1 MKRPVFVVGCPRSG
15 TTLLYSMLLA
25 AGGFAVYRK
34 ETYFYAIAP
43 RYPDLQSARNQ
54 QTFTREFLQGSLG
67 KVPGVD
73 VELHVRNALSLCT
86 NTGDFL
92 PRLMDSI
99 ARVQGAERWVEG
111 TPIHVLHIN
120 EIKRAVPDALFVHVI
135 RDGRDCAIS
144 TDKQQWLGSLPW
156 DKRRTLGVA
165 ALNWEW
171 MVRRG
176 RADGLASPGKYFEIR
191 FEDLIA
197 EPRAILRQVGRF
209 IDHDLDYDRML
220 RNPVHSMIQPN
231 TSFREN
237 LGDQDFNPI
246 GRWKDKCSPEDV
258 RLCEMLV
265 GASLREFG
273 YQLAFSEDQRRP
285 TLAASAMRAFYTRHF
300 STKHWLKTRTP
311 LGRMLTK
318 PTIWARQPRANE
330 RSLVALAAA
339 SVSHQEN

>member
-15 TTLLYSMLLA
+15 TTLLWSMLIA
-25 AGGFAVYRK
+25 AGGFAIYRK
-34 ETYFYAIAP
+34 ETYFYVIAP
-43 RYPDLQSARNQ
+43 RFPHLQSARSQ
-54 QTFTREFLQGSLG
+54 QTFLKEFLQGSLG

-73 VELHVRNALSLCT
+73 VELHVRKALSQCT
-86 NTGDFL
+86 NTGNFL

-99 ARVQGAERWVEG
+99 ARLQGAERWVEA
-111 TPIHVLHIN
+111 TPIHLLHIK
-120 EIKRAVPDALFVHVI
+120 EIKRAVPDAIFVHVI

-144 TDKQQWLGSLPW
+144 TDKLQWLGTLPW
-156 DKRRTLGVA
+156 DRRRTLGVA
-165 ALNWEW
+165 ALYWEW

-176 RADGLASPGKYFEIR
+176 RADGLAYPGQYIEIR
-191 FEDLIA
+191 FEDLVA
-197 EPRAILRQVGRF
+197 DPRATLKQVGLF
-209 IDHDLDYDRML
+209 IDHDLDYERML
-220 RNPVHSMIQPN
+220 RNPVHSLIQPN

-237 LGDQDFNPI
+237 LGGRDFNPV

-273 YQLAFSEDQRRP
+273 YPLAFADDRRRP
-285 TLAASAMRAFYTRHF
+285 TPTASTMRAFYMRYF
-300 STKHWLKTRTP
+300 SAKHWLKTRTP

-318 PTIWARQPRANE
+318 PIIWALQPRADE

-339 SVSHQEN
+339 SVSHPEK

>member
-15 TTLLYSMLLA
+15 TTLLYSMLVA
-25 AGGFAVYRK
+25 AGGFAIYRK
-34 ETYFYAIAP
+34 ETHFYAIAP
-43 RYPDLQSARNQ
+43 RFPNLQSARYH
-54 QTFTREFLQGSLG
+54 QTFMREFLRGSLG

-73 VELHVRNALSLCT
+73 VEPHVKNALGQCT

-92 PRLMDSI
+92 PRLMESI
-99 ARVQGAERWVEG
+99 TRAQGAERWVEA
-111 TPIHVLHIN
+111 TPTHVLHIK

-144 TDKQQWLGSLPW
+144 TDKQRWLGTLPW
-156 DKRRTLGVA
+156 DSHRSLGVA
-165 ALNWEW
+165 ALYWEW
-171 MVRRG
+171 QVRRG
-176 RADGLASPGKYFEIR
+176 RADGFASPGQYIEIR

-197 EPRAILRQVGRF
+197 DPRVTLRQVGLF
-209 IDHDLDYDRML
+209 IDHDLDYDRIL

-231 TSFREN
+231 TSFRES
-237 LGDQDFNPI
+237 LGSQDFNPV

-265 GASLREFG
+265 GASLRELG
-273 YQLAFSEDQRRP
+273 YPLAFAEDRRRP
-285 TLAASAMRAFYTRHF
+285 TLAASAMRALYPRHF
-300 STKHWLKTRTP
+300 TTKHWLKTRTP

-318 PTIWARQPRANE
+318 TTLWALQPRANE